1 MKALIVFFTAAFLFT
16 GSARVGA
23 QFYNGIVALVDGE
36 IITRDDVIRNA
47 ESALELL
54 QRQYP
59 RESQTDLLEQKRR
72 ETFKASLQELVER
85 KLIIREFKTA
95 GYNLPE
101 AIIDR
106 IIEDRIHRD
115 YGDRVKLTKSLQKD
129 GITLETYRQQ
139 IREQI
144 IVREMR
150 RQKISSTI
158 IISPQKILNY
168 YQTNQAQFQ
177 LKDRV
182 KLRMIFIDRNK
193 HDGAAEKLAKEIETK
208 LAGGV
213 AFTEMASLY
222 SDGAQGAQGGDR
234 GWVERDYLRAE
245 LDKVAFSLK
254 AGERSGVFEQPEG
267 YYLLLAE
274 ERSDAHVKPLEE
286 VRAGIEET
294 LLNQEHARLNQKW
307 IKRLEAKAFVRYF

>member
-1 MKALIVFFTAAFLFT
+1 MKALIVFLVSILLFT
-16 GSARVGA
+16 RAERVSA
-23 QFYNGIVALVDGE
+23 QFYNGIVAMVDSE
-36 IITRDDVIRNA
+36 IITRDDVLRNA

-54 QRQYP
+54 LRQYP
-59 RESQTDLLEQKRR
+59 RASQADLLEQKQR

-85 KLIIREFKTA
+85 KLILREFKTA

-106 IIEDRIHRD
+106 IIEDRIRRD

-150 RQKISSTI
+150 RQKISNTI

-182 KLRMIFIDRNK
+182 KLRMIFIDKTK

-213 AFTEMASLY
+213 NFAEMASLY
-222 SDGAQGAQGGDR
+222 SDGPQSAQGGDR
-234 GWVERDYLRAE
+234 GWVEREYLRAE
-245 LDKVAFSLK
+245 LDKLAFSLK
-254 AGERSGVFEQPEG
+254 AGERSSIFEQPEG
-267 YYLLLAE
+267 YYLMLVE
-274 ERSDAHVKPLEE
+274 EKSDAHVKPLDE
-286 VRAGIEET
+286 VRGGIEET
-294 LLNQEHARLNQKW
+294 LLNEEHARLNQKW

>member
-1 MKALIVFFTAAFLFT
+1 MRVLNILLAALLL
-16 GSARVGA
+16 GSGVLRLNA

-36 IITRDDVIRNA
+36 LITRDEVIRNA

-54 QRQYP
+54 RRQYP
-59 RESQTDLLEQKRR
+59 RASQADVLEQRQR
-72 ETFKASLQELVER
+72 EIFKASLQELVER
-85 KLIIREFKTA
+85 KLILREFKTA

-106 IIEDRIHRD
+106 IIEERIRKD
-115 YGDRVKLTKSLQKD
+115 YGDRVKLTKSLQKE

-150 RQKISSTI
+150 RQKVSSTI

-182 KLRMIFIDRNK
+182 KLRMIFLDKSK
-193 HDGAAEKLAKEIETK
+193 HDGGAEKLAKEIDAK
-208 LAGGV
+208 LTGGV

-222 SDGAQGAQGGDR
+222 SDGAQSSQGGDR
-234 GWVERDYLRAE
+234 GWVEKDYLRAE
-245 LDKVAFSLK
+245 LDKVAFSLRM
-254 AGERSGVFEQPEG
+254 GERSGVFEQPEG
-267 YYLLLAE
+267 YYLMLVE
-274 ERSDAHVKPLEE
+274 EKSDAHVKPLEE
-286 VRAGIEET
+286 VRGGIEDT
-294 LLNQEHARLNQKW
+294 LLNQEHTRLNQKW